1 MLNAKL
7 VVVGGD
13 AKKTEVQLKLPTVIG
28 RGKEAGL
35 TVPHALVSR
44 RHTEIFERE
53 GQLFVR
59 DLGSLNGTYV
69 NNTRI
74 EGDEPLEPDQ
84 LLTLGNITF
93 RAVYEVESRPPL
105 SAATSTET
113 ISIDEAKTLSGDLVL
128 NKDVLQI
135 QTADGKAQ
143 TSSISDVISFD
154 ETVPVDLISE
164 EDKPVDAS
172 KANSAPETKPENNGQ
187 QAPARRQDPVEKPT
201 DPIIF
206 KDDDQVDNPGAGD
219 TDKSIVDAT
228 TSDGSAIGSSFF
240 SFETETVDP
249 ANKSVSLSALEDLPS
264 GQSAVSVFG
273 NVETDDD
280 IKKPISHLNP
290 VELDLGEDEKKAQIE
305 ADSTLGSFLKKLPR

>member
-44 RHTEIFERE
+44 RHTEIFQRD
-53 GQLFVR
+53 GRLFVR

-74 EGDEPLEPDQ
+74 EGDQPLEPDQ

-93 RAVYEVESRPPL
+93 RAVYEVESLPPI

-113 ISIDEAKTLSGDLVL
+113 VSIDEAKTLDGVVV
-128 NKDVLQI
+128 KDVLQI
-135 QTADGKAQ
+135 QTPDGKDQ
-143 TSSISDVISFD
+143 ISSISDVISFD
-154 ETVPVDLISE
+154 ETVPVDSMSAKNKTV
-164 EDKPVDAS
+164 DSTKPE
-172 KANSAPETKPENNGQ
+172 SAPETKPENDGQ
-187 QAPARRQDPVEKPT
+187 PAPARRQDPVEKPT
-201 DPIIF
+201 DPVIF
-206 KDDDQVDNPGAGD
+206 KDDDQVDSPGAGD

-228 TSDGSAIGSSFF
+228 TSDGAAIGSSFF
-240 SFETETVDP
+240 SFETDTIDP
-249 ANKSVSLSALEDLPS
+249 ANKSVSVSALDDLPS

-273 NVETDDD
+273 DVETGDDV
-280 IKKPISHLNP
+280 KKPISRLNP
-290 VELDLGEDEKKAQIE
+290 AEIDLGEEEKKAQIE

>member
-1 MLNAKL
+1 MLNARL

-44 RHTEIFERE
+44 RHTEIFQRD
-53 GQLFVR
+53 GRLFVR

-74 EGDEPLEPDQ
+74 EGDQPLEPDQ

-93 RAVYEVESRPPL
+93 RAVYEVESLPPV

-113 ISIDEAKTLSGDLVL
+113 VSIDEAKTLDGVVV
-128 NKDVLQI
+128 KDVLQI
-135 QTADGKAQ
+135 QTPDGKDQ
-143 TSSISDVISFD
+143 ISSISDVISFD
-154 ETVPVDLISE
+154 ETVPVDSMSA
-164 EDKPVDAS
+164 KNKTVDS
-172 KANSAPETKPENNGQ
+172 TKPESVQETKQENVDQ
-187 QAPARRQDPVEKPT
+187 PAPARRQDPVEKPT
-201 DPIIF
+201 DPVIF
-206 KDDDQVDNPGAGD
+206 KDDDQVDSPGAGD

-240 SFETETVDP
+240 SFETDTVDP
-249 ANKSVSLSALEDLPS
+249 ANKSVSASALDDLPS

-273 NVETDDD
+273 NVETGDDV
-280 IKKPISHLNP
+280 KKPISQLNP
-290 VELDLGEDEKKAQIE
+290 AEINLGEEEKKAQIE

>member
-44 RHTEIFERE
+44 RHTEIFQRD
-53 GQLFVR
+53 GRLFVR

-74 EGDEPLEPDQ
+74 EGDQPLEPDQ

-93 RAVYEVESRPPL
+93 RAVYEAESLPPV
-105 SAATSTET
+105 SAGSSTET
-113 ISIDEAKTLSGDLVL
+113 VSIDEAKTLDGVVV
-128 NKDVLQI
+128 KDVLQI
-135 QTADGKAQ
+135 QTPDGKDQ
-143 TSSISDVISFD
+143 ISSISDVISFD
-154 ETVPVDLISE
+154 ETVPVDLMSA
-164 EDKPVDAS
+164 KNKTVDS
-172 KANSAPETKPENNGQ
+172 TKPESVQKTKQENVVPQSPFSQ
-187 QAPARRQDPVEKPT
+187 QEAVATGAEPHLY
-201 DPIIF
+201 
-206 KDDDQVDNPGAGD
+206 KDDDPVNNPGSGD

-240 SFETETVDP
+240 TLETGTVDP
-249 ANKSVSLSALEDLPS
+249 ANKSVSVNALDDLPS
-264 GQSAVSVFG
+264 GHSAVSVFG
-273 NVETDDD
+273 NIETGDDV
-280 IKKPISHLNP
+280 KKPISQLNP
-290 VELDLGEDEKKAQIE
+290 AEINLGEEEKKDQVE